1 MKVFKYINRI
11 FSVALDI
18 VFVLLLV
25 GVYQLG
31 LIPTKYLVIFSLLII
46 ILGILFT
53 FLSFKLKKMLLSI
66 ILFIFMLLFSI
77 LSLVGIYYVRTTNS
91 FFDTLT
97 EVKEKQT
104 YYVVVKKDSDYSN
117 LKDLNNKSMAI
128 FKNQSENYNNALN
141 KVKND
146 IKVKEKKYTNMNT
159 IVKDLF
165 NGNIDSLLINS
176 NNKELLDENVKSFK
190 DDTRVIAKLSIEI
203 EKQEDKKED
212 SEVKSKETNN
222 NVSFNILI
230 SGIDTNGNIS
240 KVSRSDVN
248 IVMTVNPSR
257 HKVLLTSIQRDMYVQ
272 LHGTTG
278 TKDKLTHAGIYGIN
292 MSIQTI
298 EDFLDIDI
306 PYYIRV
312 NFDSAAKLID
322 SIGGVDIY
330 NDISFKRKS
339 GNFPKGNLHLNGK
352 QAVEYSRERKQLPN
366 GDWTRGEHQKVVIT
380 AIINKIVNSKEL
392 LLNYG
397 DILNSTKDVVQ
408 TNVPTDLIKQLVKN
422 QLSTMS
428 PWNITSTFVG
438 GSGSDYRETYSMP
451 GMNLYITYPD
461 ENSVKNVS
469 KQINDLLSE
478 R

>member
-77 LSLVGIYYVRTTNS
+77 LSLVSIYYVRTTNS

-97 EVKEKQT
+97 EVKEKQM

-128 FKNQSENYNNALN
+128 FENQSENYNNALN

-176 NNKELLDENVKSFK
+176 NVKKILDENIMAFK
-190 DDTRVIAKLSIEI
+190 ENTKIIAKFSINI
-203 EKQEDKKED
+203 DNQENKD
-212 SEVKSKETNN
+212 SEINN
-222 NVSFNILI
+222 SSFNILI
-230 SGIDTNGNIS
+230 SGIDTYGNINN
-240 KVSRSDVN
+240 VSRSDIN
-248 IVMTVNPSR
+248 IIMTVNPNV
-257 HKVLLTSIQRDMYVQ
+257 HKILLTSVQRDMYVQ

-278 TKDKLTHAGIYGIN
+278 LKDKLTHAGLYGIN

-380 AIINKIVNSKEL
+380 AIINKIANSKEL

-428 PWNITSTFVG
+428 QWDITSTFVG
-438 GSGSDYRETYSMP
+438 GAGFDYRETYSMP

-469 KQINDLLSE
+469 KQIKDLLNE
-478 R
+478 

>member
-18 VFVLLLV
+18 VFVLLLL

-31 LIPTKYLVIFSLLII
+31 LIPAKYLVIFSLLII
-46 ILGILFT
+46 ILSILFT

-77 LSLVGIYYVRTTNS
+77 LSLVSIYYVRTTNS

-97 EVKEKQT
+97 EVKEKQM

-128 FKNQSENYNNALN
+128 FENQSENYNNALN

-176 NNKELLDENVKSFK
+176 NVKKILDENIMAFK
-190 DDTRVIAKLSIEI
+190 ENTKIIAKFSINI
-203 EKQEDKKED
+203 DKQENKD
-212 SEVKSKETNN
+212 SEINN
-222 NVSFNILI
+222 SSFNILI
-230 SGIDTNGNIS
+230 SGIDTYGNINN
-240 KVSRSDVN
+240 VSRSDIN
-248 IVMTVNPSR
+248 IIMTVNPNV
-257 HKVLLTSIQRDMYVQ
+257 HKILLTSVQRDMYVQ

-278 TKDKLTHAGIYGIN
+278 LKDKLTHAGLYGIN

-330 NDISFKRKS
+330 NDIAFKGYSSF
-339 GNFPKGNLHLNGK
+339 FAKGDIHLNGE
-352 QAVEYSRERKQLPN
+352 QTVDYSRARKQLPN

-380 AIINKIVNSKEL
+380 AIINKIANSKEL

-438 GSGSDYRETYSMP
+438 GAGSDYRETYSMP

-469 KQINDLLSE
+469 KQINDLLNE
-478 R
+478 K